1 MIVLYAFLFHEGLN
15 PWVPVPLFTLVLI
28 SADVDISIREEGRH
42 FSKKSIEKLIDLVAR
57 GIQGRFKNSGCT
69 FDRIRTRRTAEFGI
83 TNQPTGAVSG
93 DIKLWHDTD
102 AARAG
107 IINNLSDLILRV
119 VETI

>member
-1 MIVLYAFLFHEGLN
+1 MIVLFAFLFHEGLN
-15 PWVPVPLFTLVLI
+15 LWVPVPLFTLVLI
-28 SADVDISIREEGRH
+28 SADVHISIREKGRH
-42 FSKKSIEKLIDLVAR
+42 FPQKSIEKLVDLVAC
-57 GIQGRFKNSGCT
+57 GIEGRLKNSGCT
-69 FDRIRTRRTAEFGI
+69 FDRIRTRRTAEFRI
-83 TNQPTGAVSG
+83 TNQPTCAVTG

>member
-15 PWVPVPLFTLVLI
+15 LWVPVPLFTLVLI

-83 TNQPTGAVSG
+83 TNHQPGLCSG
-93 DIKLWHDTD
+93 VIKSWQT
-102 AARAG
+102 
-107 IINNLSDLILRV
+107 
-119 VETI
+119 TIAPRPA